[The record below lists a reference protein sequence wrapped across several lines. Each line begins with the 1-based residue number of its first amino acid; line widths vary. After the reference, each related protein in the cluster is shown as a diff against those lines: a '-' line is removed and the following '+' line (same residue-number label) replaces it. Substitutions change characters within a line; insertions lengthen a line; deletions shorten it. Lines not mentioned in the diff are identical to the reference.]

1 VKKIVRKLIVE
12 FIGTMMLTL
21 IACGVAVVTGNI
33 VATAFAFGLVVVAMA
48 YTIGDISGCHINPAV
63 SFGMFM
69 AGKMKLSDMWKY
81 IVAQVAGAIAGSLL
95 LALCLTSFKNLGAN
109 LVAADT
115 NIFIGLLVEII
126 LSFIFVTV
134 ILAVTDKEKNGNIAG
149 IIIGLTL
156 ILVHLFGIRFTGT
169 SVNPARSIGPALFE
183 LGDTFI
189 QLWVFILG
197 PMAGACLAGLFYKYV
212 LKD

>member
-1 VKKIVRKLIVE
+1 MKKIVKKCIAE
-12 FIGTMMLTL
+12 FFGTMMLTL
-21 IACGVAVVTGNI
+21 VACGVAARTGNLL
-33 VATAFAFGLVVVAMA
+33 ATAFAFGLVLIAMV

-63 SFGMFM
+63 SFGMWI
-69 AGKMKLSDMWKY
+69 AGKMKLDDMWKY
-81 IVAQVAGAIAGSLL
+81 MIAQVAGAIVGSLL

-109 LVAADT
+109 LVAGDT
-115 NIFIGLLVEII
+115 NIFIGFLIEII
-126 LSFIFVTV
+126 LTFIFVTV
-134 ILAVTDKEKNGNIAG
+134 ILKVTEKKENNHAG

-156 ILVHLFGIRFTGT
+156 VLVHLFGIGFTGT

-197 PMAGACLAGLFYKYV
+197 PMAGAALAGLFYKFV

>member
-1 VKKIVRKLIVE
+1 MKKIVRKLIVE

-126 LSFIFVTV
+126 LSFIFVAV

>member
-1 VKKIVRKLIVE
+1 VKKIVRKCIAE
-12 FIGTMMLTL
+12 FFGTMMLTL
-21 IACGVAVVTGNI
+21 IACGVAARTGNFL
-33 VATAFAFGLVVVAMA
+33 ATAFAFGLVLTAMI

-63 SFGMFM
+63 SFGMWI
-69 AGKMKLSDMWKY
+69 AGKMKLDDMWKY
-81 IVAQVAGAIAGSLL
+81 MIAQVAGAIVGSLL
-95 LALCLTSFKNLGAN
+95 LALCLTSFKSLGAN
-109 LVAADT
+109 MVVSDT
-115 NIFIGLLVEII
+115 NIFIGFLIEII
-126 LSFIFVTV
+126 LTFIFVTV
-134 ILAVTDKEKNGNIAG
+134 ILKVTEKKENNHAG

-156 ILVHLFGIRFTGT
+156 MLVHLFGIGFTGT

-197 PMAGACLAGLFYKYV
+197 PMAGAALAGLFYKFV

>member
-1 VKKIVRKLIVE
+1 MKKIVRKLIAE
-12 FIGTMMLTL
+12 FFGTMMLTL
-21 IACGVAVVTGNI
+21 IACGVAAATGNLI
-33 VATAFAFGLVVVAMA
+33 ATAFAFGLVVIAMA

-63 SFGMFM
+63 SFGLFM
-69 AGKMKLSDMWKY
+69 AGKMKVQDMWKY
-81 IVAQVAGAIAGSLL
+81 IVAQVAGAIAGSLI

-115 NIFIGLLVEII
+115 NIFIGLLIEII
-126 LSFIFVTV
+126 LTFIFVTV
-134 ILAVTDKEKNGNIAG
+134 ILAVTDKSENKNIAG

-197 PMAGACLAGLFYKYV
+197 PMGGACLAGLFYKYI

>member
-1 VKKIVRKLIVE
+1 MKKIVRKCIAE
-12 FIGTMMLTL
+12 FFGTMMLTL
-21 IACGVAVVTGNI
+21 IACGVAARTGNFL
-33 VATAFAFGLVVVAMA
+33 ATAFAFGLVLTAMI

-63 SFGMFM
+63 SFGMWI
-69 AGKMKLSDMWKY
+69 AGKMKLDDMWKY
-81 IVAQVAGAIAGSLL
+81 MIAQVAGAIVGSLL
-95 LALCLTSFKNLGAN
+95 LALCLTSFKSLGAN
-109 LVAADT
+109 MVVSDT
-115 NIFIGLLVEII
+115 NIFIGFLIEII
-126 LSFIFVTV
+126 LTFIFVTV
-134 ILAVTDKEKNGNIAG
+134 ILKVTEKKENNHAG

-156 ILVHLFGIRFTGT
+156 MLVHLFGIGFTGT

-197 PMAGACLAGLFYKYV
+197 PMAGAALAGLFYKFV

>member
-1 VKKIVRKLIVE
+1 MKKIVRKLIVE
-12 FIGTMMLTL
+12 FVGTMMLTL

-63 SFGMFM
+63 SFGMFI
-69 AGKMKLSDMWKY
+69 AGKMKISDMWKY
-81 IVAQVAGAIAGSLL
+81 IIAQVAGAIAGSLL

-134 ILAVTDKEKNGNIAG
+134 ILAVTDKEKNGNVAG

>member
-1 VKKIVRKLIVE
+1 MKKIVRKLIVE

-21 IACGVAVVTGNI
+21 IACGVAATTGNF
-33 VATAFAFGLVVVAMA
+33 VATSFAFGFVLIAMA

-63 SFGMFM
+63 SFGMFI
-69 AGKMKLSDMWKY
+69 AGRMKLKNMLKY
-81 IVAQVAGAIAGSLL
+81 FIAQIAGAIAGSLL
-95 LALCLTSFKNLGAN
+95 LAICLTSFKNLGAN

-115 NIFIGLLVEII
+115 NIFIGLLIEII
-126 LSFIFVTV
+126 LTFIFVTV
-134 ILAVTDKEKNGNIAG
+134 VLTVTDKEENKSNAG
-149 IIIGLTL
+149 IIIGITL
-156 ILVHLFGIRFTGT
+156 MLVHLFGCSFTGT

-189 QLWVFILG
+189 QLWIFILG
-197 PMAGACLAGLFYKYV
+197 PMIGALLAGLFYKYV

>member
-1 VKKIVRKLIVE
+1 MKKIVRKCIAE
-12 FIGTMMLTL
+12 FFGTMMLTL
-21 IACGVAVVTGNI
+21 IACGVAARTGNFL
-33 VATAFAFGLVVVAMA
+33 ATAFAFGFVLIAMV

-63 SFGMFM
+63 SFGMWM
-69 AGKMKLSDMWKY
+69 AGKMKIQDMWKY
-81 IVAQVAGAIAGSLL
+81 IVAQVAGAIVGSLL

-109 LVAADT
+109 LVVSDT
-115 NIFIGLLVEII
+115 NIFIGLIVELI
-126 LSFIFVTV
+126 LTFLFVTV
-134 ILAVTDKEKNGNIAG
+134 ILVVTDKKENNHAG

-156 ILVHLFGIRFTGT
+156 VLVHLFGIGFTGT

-197 PMAGACLAGLFYKYV
+197 PMAGAALAGLFYKFI

>member
-1 VKKIVRKLIVE
+1 MKKIVRKLIAE
-12 FIGTMMLTL
+12 FFGTMMLTL
-21 IACGVAVVTGNI
+21 VACGTAVATGNLL
-33 VATAFAFGLVVVAMA
+33 ATAFAFGLIVIAMA

-69 AGKMKLSDMWKY
+69 AGRMKLNEMWKY
-81 IVAQVAGAIAGSLL
+81 IVAQVAGAIVGSLL

-109 LVAADT
+109 LVAPNL
-115 NIFIGLLVEII
+115 NIFIGLLVEVI
-126 LSFIFVTV
+126 LTFIFVTV
-134 ILAVTDKEKNGNIAG
+134 VLAVTDKKENGHATG

-156 ILVHLFGIRFTGT
+156 ILVHLFGISFTGT

-197 PMAGACLAGLFYKYV
+197 PMAGAALAGLFYKYV

>member
-1 VKKIVRKLIVE
+1 MKKIVRKCIAE
-12 FIGTMMLTL
+12 FFGTMMLTL
-21 IACGVAVVTGNI
+21 IACGVAARTGNFI
-33 VATAFAFGLVVVAMA
+33 ATAFAFGFVLIAMA

-63 SFGMFM
+63 SFGMWM
-69 AGKMKLSDMWKY
+69 AGKMKIQDMWKY
-81 IVAQVAGAIAGSLL
+81 IVAQVAGAIFGSLL

-109 LVAADT
+109 LVVSDT
-115 NIFIGLLVEII
+115 NVFIGLLIELI
-126 LSFIFVTV
+126 LTFIFVTV
-134 ILAVTDKEKNGNIAG
+134 ILVVTDKKENNHAG

-156 ILVHLFGIRFTGT
+156 ILVHLFGIGFTGT

-189 QLWVFILG
+189 QLWVFIIG
-197 PMAGACLAGLFYKYV
+197 PMAGAALAGLFYKFV

>member
-1 VKKIVRKLIVE
+1 MKKIVKKCIAE
-12 FIGTMMLTL
+12 CFGTMMLTL
-21 IACGVAVVTGNI
+21 IACGVAARTGNFL
-33 VATAFAFGLVVVAMA
+33 ATAFAFGLVLIAMV

-63 SFGMFM
+63 SFGMWM
-69 AGKMKLSDMWKY
+69 AGKMKIQDMWKY
-81 IVAQVAGAIAGSLL
+81 IVAQVVGAIVGSLL

-109 LVAADT
+109 LVASDV
-115 NIFIGLLVEII
+115 NIFIGFLIEII
-126 LSFIFVTV
+126 LTFIFVTV
-134 ILAVTDKEKNGNIAG
+134 ILVVTDKKENNHAG

-156 ILVHLFGIRFTGT
+156 TLVHLFGIGFTGT

-197 PMAGACLAGLFYKYV
+197 PMAGAALAGLFYKFI